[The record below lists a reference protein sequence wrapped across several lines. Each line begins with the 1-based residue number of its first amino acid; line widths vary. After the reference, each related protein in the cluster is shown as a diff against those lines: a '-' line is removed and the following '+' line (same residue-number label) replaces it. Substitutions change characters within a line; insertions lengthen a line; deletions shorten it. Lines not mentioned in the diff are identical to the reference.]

1 MTLIT
6 KDTDYAVRALC
17 YMAQNGGVIVTV
29 SELSSVLEIP
39 RPFLRRIL
47 QTLNKKRVLRSH
59 KGRNGG
65 FQLGKPA
72 HKIFLVDLIVI
83 FQGPVKLTKCVIRK
97 SICPDVRTCFLR
109 KKIKAIEKF
118 VESELEST
126 TVASLLAEG
135 KKGT

>member
-17 YMAQNGGVIVTV
+17 YMSQNGGGMVTV
-29 SELSSVLEIP
+29 SELSSELEIP
-39 RPFLRRIL
+39 QPFLRRIL
-47 QTLNKKRVLRSH
+47 QTLNKKGVLCSY

-72 HKIFLVDLIVI
+72 HKIFLVDLIAI

-97 SICPDVRTCFLR
+97 NICPDVRTCFLR
-109 KKIKAIEKF
+109 KKIKAIEKY
-118 VESELEST
+118 VESELKST
-126 TVASLLAEG
+126 TIASLLG
-135 KKGT
+135 KGQDGT